1 MDGGSPRRRPDP
13 EPQSGPDP
21 WADAALAAALFAVDP
36 VGLGGIAL
44 RALPGPVRDQWLADL
59 RGLLPDTPRRR
70 IPLHVTEGRLLG
82 GLDLAATLKAG
93 RPVAERGL
101 LAECDGGLVEL
112 AMAERAEG
120 TTVSHLCAALDRGEV
135 VLERDGLAQRLPARL
150 GVIALDES
158 HEADEGLAAALV
170 DRLAFLTDLTPIG
183 VRDVDEPPFG
193 PAAILAARGR
203 LGCVTIATDRVE
215 ALCAAA
221 QALGI
226 DSLRAPLHAVRA
238 ARVAAALAGA
248 ERVTDAELAVAARL
262 VLAPRATRFPAPPEP
277 DEPEESEP
285 PQEPETPPAPEEP
298 PPPENQGEDQHE
310 DPKDPEHAPTDEP
323 LADRVLE
330 AARAAI
336 PLHLLAQI
344 QLGALRRSRGQ
355 AMGKS
360 GAVRHASLRGRPA
373 GVRRGDLRPG
383 DRLNLIETLRAAAP
397 WQRLR
402 RAESGADPLSDAR
415 PRVEVRRDDFRIARY
430 KQRTETTTLFLV
442 DASGSS
448 ALHRLAEA
456 KGAVELL
463 LADCYVRRDRVA
475 LIAFRGRGAELLLPP
490 TRSLVRTKRSLA
502 DLPGGGGTPLAAGI
516 ALGLAVADGVR
527 RRGGTPILVLL
538 TDGRANVARD
548 GSGGRAQAGEDALAC
563 ARAARVLGISA
574 LVVDTSPRPEPK
586 ARELA
591 GAMGAVYLPL
601 PHADAARLSA
611 AVKATAAI

>member
-13 EPQSGPDP
+13 EPTAGPDP
-21 WADAALAAALFAVDP
+21 WADAALAAALLAVDTS
-36 VGLGGIAL
+36 GLGGIGV

-59 RGLLPDTPRRR
+59 RALLPDIPRRR
-70 IPLHVTEGRLLG
+70 IPLHITEGRLLG

-120 TTVSHLCAALDRGEV
+120 TTVCHLCAALDRGEV

-150 GVIALDES
+150 GVVALDES
-158 HEADEGLAAALV
+158 HESDEGLAASLV
-170 DRLAFLTDLTPIG
+170 DRLAFLVDLTPVG
-183 VRDVDEPPFG
+183 VRDVQDPPFT
-193 PAAILAARGR
+193 ALEIAVARRR
-203 LGCVTIATDRVE
+203 LPGVSIDGERVE

-226 DSLRAPLHAVRA
+226 HSLRAPLHAVRT
-238 ARVAAALAGA
+238 ARIAAALAGS
-248 ERVTDAELAVAARL
+248 ELVTDTELAIAARL
-262 VLAPRATRFPAPPEP
+262 VLAPRATVFPAPPP
-277 DEPEESEP
+277 
-285 PQEPETPPAPEEP
+285 PEEP
-298 PPPENQGEDQHE
+298 EPPPEPPPNPDD
-310 DPKDPEHAPTDEP
+310 DPAEEPPERQEPLTDEP
-323 LADRVLE
+323 LADRILE

-336 PLHLLAQI
+336 PAHLLAQI

-373 GVRRGDLRPG
+373 GVRRGELRPG

-402 RAESGADPLSDAR
+402 RAESAAAPTVGGR
-415 PRVEVRRDDFRIARY
+415 PRIEVRRDDFRIARY
-430 KQRTETTTLFLV
+430 KQRTETTAIFLV

-475 LIAFRGRGAELLLPP
+475 LVAFRGRGAELLLPP

-502 DLPGGGGTPLAAGI
+502 DLPGGGGTPLAAGM

-548 GSGGRAQAGEDALAC
+548 GTGGRAQAGEDALNC
-563 ARAARVLGISA
+563 ARATRALGISA
-574 LVVDTSPRPEPK
+574 LVVDTSPRPDAK

-591 GAMGAVYLPL
+591 GAMDAVYLPL
-601 PHADAARLSA
+601 PHADAAGLSA
-611 AVKATAAI
+611 AVKATAGI